1 MREKKRF
8 FLFLLIS
15 FFVCFSDLTFFF
27 FFLDLFLLK
36 GVILWYASWWIT
48 AQPSF
53 EPYFNL
59 ESTKRSNCSA
69 SPAMN
74 MTLYAYFQNE
84 TEVKRVAMVRPV
96 ILTDVSLSNSLVI
109 VQISFLF
116 AYQTIVLGFNPI
128 AKHRYV
134 CCVFCVLCVF
144 FFFLVLVGRS
154 SNNHGQPPRY
164 AASFSTIRIRN

>member
-1 MREKKRF
+1 M
-8 FLFLLIS
+8 
-15 FFVCFSDLTFFF
+15 
-27 FFLDLFLLK
+27 
-36 GVILWYASWWIT
+36 ILWYASWWIT

-96 ILTDVSLSNSLVI
+96 ILTVVSLSNSFVI

-154 SNNHGQPPRY
+154 SNNHGQPPRH
-164 AASFSTIRIRN
+164 ATSFSTIRIRN